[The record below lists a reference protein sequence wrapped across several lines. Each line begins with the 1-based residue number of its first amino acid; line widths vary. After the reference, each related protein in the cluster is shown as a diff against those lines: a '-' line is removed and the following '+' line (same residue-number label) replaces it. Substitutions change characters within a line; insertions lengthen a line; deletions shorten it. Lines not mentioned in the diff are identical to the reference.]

1 MPRKPTRRRR
11 SLIARPLTF
20 APFSRS
26 LAHLHSTFMPKH
38 QMLGSTVPGS
48 PSHNEG
54 IISLEHRSTLI
65 SNVLNYPV

>member
-26 LAHLHSTFMPKH
+26 LAHLHSTFMPKQ
-38 QMLGSTVPGS
+38 QMLVSKVPGS

-65 SNVLNYPV
+65 